1 MFIHFF
7 HHASH
12 AWYIIDLIDVPAC
25 NILDELDGV
34 NSFVRMPYQTAMKE
48 SASIRQLCFTAVLFG
63 GIVVDSTGP
72 EFMAAQNSCAWLQLT
87 QPLEGGEGSE
97 SDMTFANS
105 TANSELFTTQHFMPS
120 LFDSECEPGLST
132 PIPSFST
139 DDTISQRLSFAEALQ
154 RTQVVDHGTEA
165 TSYNAETQPQYCS
178 LDMISNKGLPLR
190 QRAINED
197 GGFMLFGAP
206 EIYSFHERDS
216 TDSLSSKEAAK
227 PSSTLLLTYG
237 NGDHFEPLKSIEQDQ
252 PSRAKQSIPLTPP
265 ETCIGDEERSPCISV
280 TETDDSSIEDIE
292 ERKVFAC
299 PYLRLDPVR
308 HIDCLSRRLY
318 RIQDVKQ
325 HLSRRHYTNRD
336 RTKSISDNIKGV
348 NARTQRVLKL
358 RLDRRLSPEK
368 QWQEIWKTL
377 FDRTLPI
384 EGPYLGD
391 SKEEIV
397 GSMIAICKKGS
408 SRVVPGI
415 LRSLGLS
422 SEKAKSVQQLMEELF
437 SGFQALSDEQSND
450 METEKASVC
459 GGVDSIPM
467 TPKDMEFEFNFNVPL
482 HRSSTP
488 EIQNSYSSKDVTQMQ
503 ESNSVIR
510 TGLFDHT
517 TVEGNREDDILMGC
531 QSKKHL
537 RPAWPQS
544 PTLSV
549 LKTVENPETAEAT
562 SNSRP
567 DRKSLSDWAPGLDDR
582 KYPGSWE
589 YVDAWECNN
598 CGFEYIFRPSGAAS
612 DMLCINYPC
621 LGRFPGYYGSAYKTW
636 VRKEG

>member
-1 MFIHFF
+1 
-7 HHASH
+7 
-12 AWYIIDLIDVPAC
+12 
-25 NILDELDGV
+25 
-34 NSFVRMPYQTAMKE
+34 MPYQTAMKE

-63 GIVVDSTGP
+63 GIVVDLTGP

-139 DDTISQRLSFAEALQ
+139 DDTISQTLSFAEALQ
-154 RTQVVDHGTEA
+154 RTQVVDHGTQA

-178 LDMISNKGLPLR
+178 LDMIWNKGLPLR

-197 GGFMLFGAP
+197 EGFMLFGAP

-252 PSRAKQSIPLTPP
+252 PSWAKQSIPLTPP

-280 TETDDSSIEDIE
+280 TETDDSSVEDIE
-292 ERKVFAC
+292 ERKVFA
-299 PYLRLDPVR
+299 Y
-308 HIDCLSRRLY
+308 
-318 RIQDVKQ
+318 
-325 HLSRRHYTNRD
+325 
-336 RTKSISDNIKGV
+336 
-348 NARTQRVLKL
+348 
-358 RLDRRLSPEK
+358 RRLSPEK

-422 SEKAKSVQQLMEELF
+422 SEKGKSVQQLMEKLF
-437 SGFQALSDEQSND
+437 SGFQELSDDRSND
-450 METEKASVC
+450 CDMEETEKDSTC
-459 GGVDSIPM
+459 GGIDSIPM
-467 TPKDMEFEFNFNVPL
+467 TPKDMDFEFDFNIPL
-482 HRSSTP
+482 QRSPSP
-488 EIQNSYSSKDVTQMQ
+488 EIQNSCSGMDMTQIQ
-503 ESNSVIR
+503 ESNTVIP
-510 TGLFDHT
+510 TGLPDYT
-517 TVEGNREDDILMGC
+517 TSEGSWEDDILMGC
-531 QSKKHL
+531 QSKKHS
-537 RPAWPQS
+537 RPAWPQN

-549 LKTVENPETAEAT
+549 LKTVENPETADAT

-567 DRKSLSDWAPGLDDR
+567 DGKSLSDWAPGLDNR

-589 YVDAWECNN
+589 
-598 CGFEYIFRPSGAAS
+598 PSGAGS